1 MYRNDS
7 HTSTNPNDFVV
18 VCGCAINVVLC
29 YECILRPTERNT
41 KLVFYKYSRRCLYAE
56 LILLI
61 SSTDH
66 CSEPGKCTT
75 HLRYLH
81 LYFIIIRRSWNIHEV
96 YFCSNSKREKKT
108 AIWVKGFF
116 LPQSNSSI
124 FGNFSFFLD
133 YQVLIHRL
141 HYLINIKFTR

>member
-1 MYRNDS
+1 MSVYCDQRSATQNWYS
-7 HTSTNPNDFVV
+7 INTRVV
-18 VCGCAINVVLC
+18 VCIQ
-29 YECILRPTERNT
+29 
-41 KLVFYKYSRRCLYAE
+41 

-66 CSEPGKCTT
+66 CSEPGECKT